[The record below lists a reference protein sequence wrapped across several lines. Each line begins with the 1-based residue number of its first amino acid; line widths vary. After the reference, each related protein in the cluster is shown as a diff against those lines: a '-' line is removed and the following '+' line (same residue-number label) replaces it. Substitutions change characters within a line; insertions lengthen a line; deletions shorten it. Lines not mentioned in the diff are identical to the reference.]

1 MPPTVTS
8 LMEGDTLSYSC
19 QLLFAEVQP
28 SSSSIADKSFLL
40 RREEARPHLALM
52 QLESLEGLQVL
63 QGYEHTAFSPPTPS
77 SLQSIAR

>member
-8 LMEGDTLSYSC
+8 LMEGDILSYSC
-19 QLLFAEVQP
+19 QLAFAEVQP
-28 SSSSIADKSFLL
+28 SPSEADKSFLL

-63 QGYEHTAFSPPTPS
+63 QGYEHTVFSPPTPS
-77 SLQSIAR
+77 EPQSIAR